1 MLQHARR
8 LHGMD
13 SYNSPTTQPIFRA
26 SQIVWY
32 VLGLIETLLIFR
44 FFLKFLGANPGAGFS
59 SFIYDFSYPFVAPF
73 LAVFNVSTV
82 SESVIE
88 WTTLLA
94 MLVYWLFAMG
104 IMQLL
109 MMSKTV
115 STPEAAQ
122 MLEQQ
127 EEV

>member
-1 MLQHARR
+1 
-8 LHGMD
+8 MD

-32 VLGLIETLLIFR
+32 VLGVIEALLVFR
-44 FFLKFLGANPGAGFS
+44 FFLKLLAANPDAGFS
-59 SFIYDFSYPFVAPF
+59 SFIYQLSYPLVAPF
-73 LAVFNVSTV
+73 LAVFNITEVLGSI
-82 SESVIE
+82 IE
-88 WTTLLA
+88 WTTVLA
-94 MLVYWLFAMG
+94 LIVYWLFAMG

-115 STPEAAQ
+115 STPEAARI
-122 MLEQQ
+122 LKQQ